1 MSDSADDPRD
11 RTALE
16 TSERRL
22 RTIVEGMPVLMDAYD
37 EHGLIVAW
45 NSECERVSGY
55 TAAEMIGNPKAMEIL
70 YPDSRYRELMLEEAH
85 RRRQEEYSSVW
96 ELTATDGSLRTVEW
110 FNVGVRLKIPGW
122 LEWSIGIDITER
134 RRLEDALQQA
144 TLREQRR
151 LGRELHDGLG
161 QELTGLA
168 MLATSLARAH
178 ASGDPQ
184 LAADLEQ
191 LSAIASRTIAT
202 CKNIARGL
210 APVTS
215 TDGGLSDAL
224 RALTAELSRQTGSPL
239 DVAFSDESTA
249 PLCVSLDT
257 CNQIFRIVQEAL
269 SNAMAHA
276 DARVVRVRLVVDA
289 QRLVVA
295 VSDDGRGIAGGPAR
309 RGGMGLQTI
318 RDRATAIG
326 GRLTVKN
333 AAGGGTSIRCECAN
347 RERDPKPRR

>member
-1 MSDSADDPRD
+1 MSDSAGDPRD

-16 TSERRL
+16 ASERRL

-37 EHGLIVAW
+37 EHGVIVAW

-55 TAAEMIGNPKAMEIL
+55 TAAEIIGNPNAMEIL
-70 YPDSRYRELMLEEAH
+70 YPDSRYRELKLEEAH

-96 ELTATDGSLRTVEW
+96 ELTAKDGSLRTVEW

-134 RRLEDALQQA
+134 RRLEDALREA

-178 ASGDPQ
+178 AAGDPE
-184 LAADLEQ
+184 LAAELEQ
-191 LSAIASRTIAT
+191 LSAIASQTIAT

-224 RALTAELSRQTGSPL
+224 HALTAELVRQTGSL
-239 DVAFSDESTA
+239 DITYADESTA
-249 PLCVSLDT
+249 PLRVSLDT
-257 CNQIFRIVQEAL
+257 CNQLFRIVQEAL

-276 DARVVRVRLVVDA
+276 DARLVRVRLVVDP
-289 QRLVVA
+289 QRVLVE
-295 VSDDGRGIAGGPAR
+295 VSDDGRGIASGPAR
-309 RGGMGLQTI
+309 RGGMGLQTMH
-318 RDRATAIG
+318 DRATAIR

-333 AAGGGTSIRCECAN
+333 ATGGGTSIRCECAN